1 MDVFSMVFGIVLV
14 GTLGSLFGQA
24 LRNRSKALDLKL
36 TQSTAPAGSD
46 QQATMQRELAQLRER
61 VAALEA
67 IVTEP
72 SYDLKRKFR
81 ELERDGSRSS

>member
-24 LRNRSKALDLKL
+24 LRNRSKALDLQLK
-36 TQSTAPAGSD
+36 QGAAPAGLE
-46 QQATMQRELAQLRER
+46 QHAGMQRELAQLRER

-72 SYDLKRKFR
+72 SYELKRKFR
-81 ELERDGSRSS
+81 ELERDASRST